1 MKKLLNTITGTL
13 LLIFIAAQAQAQ
25 FTADL
30 EIRPRAEFRNGF
42 KALKSDGDDPAFFV
56 EQRSRLYFQY
66 KEDKI
71 KVKLVL
77 QDVRLWGENG
87 QIFKADNALFNVFEA
102 WGAYNL
108 GEQSLIK
115 VGRQA
120 LDYDNARILG
130 NLAWA
135 QQARS
140 HDLAKYEYNGDRFK
154 LHIGAAFNQED
165 VNSRPEPARLT
176 STFYSGVNNY
186 KTMQYAWMNKKYD
199 QGNTSLLLLN
209 NGVQAADS
217 TINFSQ
223 TVGFFSNNKFGKIGL
238 TGELYHQFGQ
248 AISGADLSAW
258 MASFAISRIGEK
270 NTITVGFDHLTGTE
284 GSSTKS
290 NSFTPLYG
298 TNHKF
303 YGLMDYFY
311 VGNPFRD
318 VGLTD
323 LFVKWKVK
331 TNEKGSLIVHVHE
344 FLSGIDLSQEFTNS
358 PENTLGTEVDL
369 VYNLQLDKAVNL
381 KVGYSQ
387 MFATSSMELLKG
399 GDQDLFQ
406 NWGWVMLTIKPR
418 LFTITK
424 DN

>member
-1 MKKLLNTITGTL
+1 MKKISHILVSAVLLFLVTH
-13 LLIFIAAQAQAQ
+13 QAQAQ

-66 KEDKI
+66 SEEKI

-77 QDVRLWGENG
+77 QDVRLWGENS
-87 QIFKADNALFNVFEA
+87 QIFKTDNALFNVFEA
-102 WGAYNL
+102 WGSYKL
-108 GEQSLIK
+108 GDKSLIK

-140 HDLAKYEYNGDRFK
+140 HDLAKYEYNADQFK

-165 VNSRPEPARLT
+165 LNSRPEPARLT

-186 KTMQYAWMNKKYD
+186 KTMQYVWVNQKYD
-199 QGNTSLLLLN
+199 QGNTSLLILN

-223 TVGFFSNNKFGKIGL
+223 TVGLYSKNKFGKIGL

-248 AISGADLSAW
+248 AISGVDLSAW
-258 MASFAISRIGEK
+258 MVSLALSHHGDK
-270 NTITVGFDHLTGTE
+270 NTFTIGGDHLTGTAS
-284 GSSTKS
+284 GSTQS

-311 VGNPFRD
+311 VGNPFGD

-323 LFVKWKVK
+323 LYAKWKVTIK
-331 TNEKGSLIVHVHE
+331 NKSSLAVHLHQ
-344 FLSGIDLSQEFTNS
+344 FLSGVDLSAEFTS
-358 PENTLGTEVDL
+358 APENTLGTEVDL
-369 VYNLQLDKAVNL
+369 VYNLQVDKAVNL
-381 KVGYSQ
+381 KIGYSQ

-399 GDQDLFQ
+399 GNQELFQ

-418 LFTITK
+418 LFTLAK
-424 DN
+424 EN

>member
-1 MKKLLNTITGTL
+1 MNKTFTTLFGSL
-13 LLIFIAAQAQAQ
+13 LLLVTMHANAQ
-25 FTADL
+25 FIADL

-42 KALKSDGDDPAFFV
+42 KALKSEGTDPAFFV

-66 KEDKI
+66 KEEKV

-87 QIFKADNALFNVFEA
+87 QIFKQDNALFNVFEA
-102 WGAYNL
+102 WGAYQL
-108 GEQSLIK
+108 GDQSLIK

-140 HDLAKYEYNGDRFK
+140 HDLAKYEYNGDKFK

-165 VNSRPEPARLT
+165 VNSRAEPARLV

-186 KTMQYAWMNKKYD
+186 KTMQYAWMNQKYE

-209 NGVQAADS
+209 NGIQAADS
-217 TINFSQ
+217 SVNFSQ
-223 TVGFFSNNKFGKIGL
+223 TAGFYSNNKFGKIGL
-238 TGELYHQFGQ
+238 TGEFYYQFGK
-248 AISGADLSAW
+248 AVSGADLSAW
-258 MASFAISRIGEK
+258 MASLAVTFNGEK
-270 NTITVGFDHLTGTE
+270 SALTLGFDHLTGTE
-284 GSSTKS
+284 AGSSKS
-290 NSFTPLYG
+290 TSFTPLYG

-311 VGNPFRD
+311 VGNPFGN

-323 LFVKWKVK
+323 VFAKWKMK
-331 TNEKGSLIVHVHE
+331 TNTKGTLIVQLHE
-344 FLSGIDLSQEFTNS
+344 FFSAVDLSGQFADNPS
-358 PENTLGTEVDL
+358 NTLGTEADL
-369 VYNLQLDKAVNL
+369 VYSLQVDKAVNL

-387 MFATSSMELLKG
+387 LFATSSMELLKG
-399 GDQDLFQ
+399 GDHSLFQ

-418 LFTITK
+418 LFTIKK
-424 DN
+424 DT